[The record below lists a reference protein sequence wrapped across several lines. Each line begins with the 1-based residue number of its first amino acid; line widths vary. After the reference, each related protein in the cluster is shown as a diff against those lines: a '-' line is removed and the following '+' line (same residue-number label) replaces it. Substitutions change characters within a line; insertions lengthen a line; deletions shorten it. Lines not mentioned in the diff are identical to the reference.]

1 MERDKRQQAYTTI
14 KQKIISGELPPATDL
29 SEEKLIQELG
39 ISRTPIREALQKLNE
54 QGFISI
60 YPRKGTIVS
69 DITLD
74 MINWTYE
81 ARKLNEPFI
90 TKNACGRLSIDWLL
104 KMKRAFEA
112 IYEEADANTEE
123 TRKAYIELDREL
135 HDTILETCTNMF
147 LKNFMKIINDH
158 SHRFRIKT
166 GGVNMQYKS
175 AVEEH
180 LCILDALIEGDA
192 EKVEAAAKEHVL
204 KATKT
209 AYQYI

>member
-1 MERDKRQQAYTTI
+1 MESDKKRQAYTVI

-29 SEEKLIQELG
+29 SEERLIQELG

-54 QGFISI
+54 EGFVSI

-69 DITLD
+69 DVSLD
-74 MINWTYE
+74 MINWIYE

-90 TKNACGRLSIDWLL
+90 TKKACGRLSIDWLL
-104 KMKRAFEA
+104 KMQKSFEK
-112 IYEEADANTEE
+112 IYEEADSNSEE
-123 TRKAYIELDREL
+123 TRQRYIELDCEL
-135 HDTILETCTNMF
+135 HATILDTCTNIF
-147 LKNFMKIINDH
+147 LKNFMKNINDH

-166 GGVNMQYKS
+166 GGVNLKYKT

-180 LCILDALIEGDA
+180 LRILEALIEGDTDKA
-192 EKVEAAAKEHVL
+192 EAAAKDHVL
-204 KATKT
+204 QATKT